1 MDRVRAS
8 ILGRRGKLAGGSRG
22 AVVGISLDVAGR
34 GVPILLWVIEGCLVV
49 AAYLMRPDETL
60 RESTAWMRENIPAEG
75 LVIIKVNHSM
85 YKREYPQLQGLA
97 I

>member
-34 GVPILLWVIEGCLVV
+34 GVPILLWVVEGCLVV
-49 AAYLMRPDETL
+49 AP
-60 RESTAWMRENIPAEG
+60 I
-75 LVIIKVNHSM
+75 
-85 YKREYPQLQGLA
+85 
-97 I
+97 